1 LRPQLRIAFKREF
14 AAVRRVL
21 MEDWNPV
28 GVGCL
33 PEDEYDAYVWPIL
46 SLLRAGADREALMGR
61 LQQIELQ
68 WFGRV
73 ANDADLALVLDKLQA
88 LGVDKTE
95 ETPT

>member
-1 LRPQLRIAFKREF
+1 
-14 AAVRRVL
+14 
-21 MEDWNPV
+21 
-28 GVGCL
+28 
-33 PEDEYDAYVWPIL
+33 
-46 SLLRAGADREALMGR
+46 MGR